1 MPELIRVG
9 HSPDPDDA
17 FMFYALA
24 KGRLETRGLQFDHVI
39 RDIETLNRWA
49 FEGRLEVTALSL
61 HAYAYVSD
69 KYTLLPY
76 GASMGNGYGPIV
88 VAKEPFPFETLK
100 VKRIAVPGPLTTA
113 FLTLKIAIGEFPF
126 VEVPFDQILNTV
138 VKGEADAG
146 LLIHEGQLTY
156 HRYGLMKVM
165 DLGRWWYQETG
176 LPLPLGV
183 NALRKDLGPDVAK
196 QISSLLGESIHYALD
211 HREEALDYA
220 MSFARG
226 MERALAD
233 RFVGMYVNRYTL
245 GYGREGRK
253 AVERLFRMGVE
264 RGVLKSRVQVEFFE
278 G

>member
-24 KGRLETRGLQFDHVI
+24 RGRLETGGLQFDHVI

-69 KYTLLPY
+69 RYSLLPY

-88 VAKEPFPFETLK
+88 VAKEPFPLETLK
-100 VKRIAVPGPLTTA
+100 AKRIAVPGPLTTA

-126 VEVPFDQILNTV
+126 VEIPFDQILDTV

-156 HRYGLMKVM
+156 HRYGLTKVM
-165 DLGRWWYQETG
+165 DLGRWWYRETG

-183 NALRKDLGPDVAK
+183 NAVRKDLGPDVSK
-196 QISSLLGESIHYALD
+196 QISSLLGESIRYALD

-245 GYGREGRK
+245 DYGSEGRE
-253 AVERLFRMGVE
+253 AVERLFQVGIE
-264 RGVLKSRVQVEFFE
+264 RGVLRGSVKVEFFE

>member
-24 KGRLETRGLQFDHVI
+24 KGRLKTRDLRFDHVI

-69 KYTLLPY
+69 RYSLLPY
-76 GASMGNGYGPIV
+76 GASMGDRYGPIV
-88 VAKEPFPFETLK
+88 VVKEPFPLETLK
-100 VKRIAVPGPLTTA
+100 AKRIAVPGPLTTA

-126 VEVPFDQILNTV
+126 VEAPFDQILDTV

-156 HRYGLMKVM
+156 HRYGLTKVF
-165 DLGRWWYQETG
+165 DLGEWWHRETT

-183 NALRKDLGPDVAK
+183 NVIRKDLGWDVAK
-196 QISSLLGESIHYALD
+196 QVSSLLRESIHYALD

-233 RFVGMYVNRYTL
+233 RFVGMYVNQYTL
-245 GYGREGRK
+245 GYGSEGRE
-253 AVERLFRMGVE
+253 AVERLFQMGVE